1 MVPDDIKDILKNAD
15 QSVDFILT
23 LGSTLPEMLL
33 SDKPAIDFIEKGAQ
47 AELNLTLIS
56 NIRSAV
62 MEILK
67 NHEEL
72 DSSITA

>member
-33 SDKPAIDFIEKGAQ
+33 SDKPAIDFIEKGA
-47 AELNLTLIS
+47 
-56 NIRSAV
+56 
-62 MEILK
+62 
-67 NHEEL
+67 
-72 DSSITA
+72 

>member
-15 QSVDFILT
+15 QSIDLKFS
-23 LGSTLPEMLL
+23 LGSTLPEVFLN
-33 SDKPAIDFIEKGAQ
+33 DKPIIDFIEKGAE

-56 NIRSAV
+56 NIRSSV

-67 NHEEL
+67 NHEDV
-72 DSSITA
+72 DSSV